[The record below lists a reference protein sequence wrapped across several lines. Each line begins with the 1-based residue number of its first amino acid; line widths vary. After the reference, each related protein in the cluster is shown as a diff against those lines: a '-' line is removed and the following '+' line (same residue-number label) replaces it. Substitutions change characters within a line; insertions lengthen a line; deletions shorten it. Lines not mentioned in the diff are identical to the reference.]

1 MDKSAANYASLEN
14 INMLLI
20 LAGLIS
26 FIKIWHVNNLIEQA
40 HRSIKKITKP
50 MMGFQF
56 FHSAKSTQNVIET
69 APLIR
74 KVQLYNEVKN
84 RPLYV
89 VQEYMG
95 FNQAGPEMSRSPVA
109 NKK

>member
-1 MDKSAANYASLEN
+1 MDKSAADYASLEN

-40 HRSIKKITKP
+40 HRSIKKITKS
-50 MMGFQF
+50 MMGFQV
-56 FHSAKSTQNVIET
+56 FHSAKSTQDVIET

-74 KVQLYNEVKN
+74 KVQLSEKN
-84 RPLYV
+84 RPDYKQFMAL
-89 VQEYMG
+89 
-95 FNQAGPEMSRSPVA
+95 AD
-109 NKK
+109 